1 MQTKERISQ
10 DMKDAMRAKKTDKLS
25 TIRMLM
31 AAIKQVEVD
40 ERIEVDDARIIEIVT
55 KMIKQ
60 RHDSVKIYR
69 DNNHAEAA
77 DKEQAE
83 IDLLQTYL
91 PTQLSEEEVKAQI
104 AAAIAETGA
113 SSMAQMG
120 QVMAILKPALN
131 GVADMSQVSQWV
143 KAALNS

>member
-10 DMKDAMRAKKTDKLS
+10 DMKDAMRAKETDKLS

-91 PTQLSEEEVKAQI
+91 PAQLSEEEVKAKI
-104 AAAIAETGA
+104 ASAIAETGA

>member
-10 DMKDAMRAKKTDKLS
+10 DMKDAMRAKEANKLS

-60 RHDSVKIYR
+60 RQDSVKIYR
-69 DNNHAEAA
+69 DNNHQEAA

-83 IDLLQTYL
+83 IDLLQNYL
-91 PTQLSEEEVKAQI
+91 PAQLSEEEVKA
-104 AAAIAETGA
+104 AIAQAIADTGA

-120 QVMAILKPALN
+120 QVMAILKPKLN
-131 GVADMSQVSQWV
+131 GVADMGKVSQWV

>member
-1 MQTKERISQ
+1 MQTKQRISQ
-10 DMKDAMRAKKTDKLS
+10 DMKDAMRAKEADKLS

-40 ERIEVDDARIIEIVT
+40 ERIEVDEAGIIDIVT

-69 DNNHAEAA
+69 ETNHTEAA

-83 IDLLQTYL
+83 IDLLQGYL
-91 PTQLSEEEVKAQI
+91 PAQWSEAEVKAAIQDAI
-104 AAAIAETGA
+104 AATGA
-113 SSMAQMG
+113 HSMAQMG
-120 QVMAILKPALN
+120 QVMAILKPKLN
-131 GVADMSQVSQWV
+131 GVADMSQVSAWV